1 MWRTRVLLRSKEVS
15 GVVVLQPVV
24 TSEAEMSGAKTIVTN
39 RQGIAFP
46 IIVSLQVLRIAF

>member
-15 GVVVLQPVV
+15 GVVVLHPVV

-46 IIVSLQVLRIAF
+46 IIVSLQVLGIAF